1 MAPRR
6 SLPAPSRASAS
17 PAGQWSAIPFGTAA
31 GAGLERHSVWYRGRG
46 GGWNAIAFGTTAGNL
61 AGTLFGLVPR
71 VEGRNGGTKRNEVP
85 ASPRG
90 VVPSGMR
97 FQRAPAEWYQTQY
110 RSTPAVLTAK
120 PSQIIRPLC
129 PSAT

>member
-6 SLPAPSRASAS
+6 LPPAPSRASAS
-17 PAGQWSAIPFGTAA
+17 PAGQWNAIPFGTAA
-31 GAGLERHSVWYRGRG
+31 GAGAGTPLRLVPRLGTSLEPYSVWYH
-46 GGWNAIAFGTTAGNL
+46 
-61 AGTLFGLVPR
+61 GLR
-71 VEGRNGGTKRNEVP
+71 AET
-85 ASPRG
+85 
-90 VVPSGMR
+90 VVRSGMR

-129 PSAT
+129 PSAA